1 MSGKAVLAMLVF
13 GLGSWGLLIAVV
25 ITLVSA
31 VRALL
36 S

>member
-1 MSGKAVLAMLVF
+1 MTGRALLAMLVF
-13 GLGSWGLLIAVV
+13 GLGSWGLLIALAMT
-25 ITLVSA
+25 IVSA